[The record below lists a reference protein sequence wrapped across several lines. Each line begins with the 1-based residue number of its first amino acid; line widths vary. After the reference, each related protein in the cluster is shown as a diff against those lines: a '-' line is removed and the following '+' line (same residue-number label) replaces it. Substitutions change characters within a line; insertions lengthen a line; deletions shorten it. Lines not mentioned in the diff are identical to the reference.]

1 MPDDFPACWDKVWLK
16 GEAILQVQ
24 QVINDERKQTHAV
37 WVVLEVTEA
46 ALDVICMEHNITVW
60 ICAAQV
66 VHLFVESRL
75 DLPKFTVRLSE

>member
-46 ALDVICMEHNITVW
+46 ALG
-60 ICAAQV
+60 V
-66 VHLFVESRL
+66 VSL
-75 DLPKFTVRLSE
+75 